1 MTTYH
6 ARLLIASVSIIG
18 FACTAQAAPIS
29 KAVQQACKSDYRK
42 FCSDYG
48 LETAALRTC
57 MDKAG
62 ELLSGECIQ
71 ALIDAGE
78 VSQAEVQRRA
88 KASQSGHASQTDSTA
103 SIPSQPDSRSSLPPQ
118 RAGWR
123 PPD

>member
-1 MTTYH
+1 MKTYR
-6 ARLLIASVSIIG
+6 ARLLVASVSIIC
-18 FACTAQAAPIS
+18 FACAAQAAPIS

-88 KASQSGHASQTDSTA
+88 KASQMDSTA
-103 SIPSQPDSRSSLPPQ
+103 SIPSQPDSRSSVSRQ